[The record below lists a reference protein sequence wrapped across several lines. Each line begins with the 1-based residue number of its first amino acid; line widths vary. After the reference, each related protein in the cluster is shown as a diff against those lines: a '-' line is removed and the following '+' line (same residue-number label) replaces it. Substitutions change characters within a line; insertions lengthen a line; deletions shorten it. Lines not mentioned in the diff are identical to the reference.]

1 MLTRATAAAIKNVK
15 MTMVMKIMRLI
26 ELIFKNFFLL
36 LLDDDLTKS
45 LNNLSTKE

>member
-1 MLTRATAAAIKNVK
+1 MLTRATAASAIKDVK
-15 MTMVMKIMRLI
+15 MTMVMKIMKLI
-26 ELIFKNFFLL
+26 ELIFKNFFL